1 MKPIYLY
8 LFLFSLV
15 INVFQYVNDSRV
27 LKDQQQRIEVLQ
39 KKLEK
44 AEKALET
51 NQPKIVNDTINK

>member
-51 NQPKIVNDTINK
+51 TQPKIVNDTINK

>member
-15 INVFQYVNDSRV
+15 INVFQYVNDYRV

-51 NQPKIVNDTINK
+51 PQPKIVNDTINK

>member
-44 AEKALET
+44 AEKALDKQ
-51 NQPKIVNDTINK
+51 QPKVVNDTISK